1 METSL
6 SATAVLREALQ
17 AAQGTMHPY
26 SHKNSPKIYTQHQ
39 LFALLVLKE
48 FFKTTYR
55 GVWGLIRD
63 SDSFRKAIELKK
75 TPHWTTIQ
83 KACDRLLS
91 ARRVRRL
98 IDYTV
103 EQAIRVGKMKARPR
117 RVAIDSSGFE
127 SQHVS
132 RYYAKRREKTDKSG
146 KRKRINMRRFPKL
159 AIAVDCDSH
168 FIVGALAGQ
177 GPSPDFG
184 YFEPL
189 VLQTLNRVWPKTIL
203 ADAGFDSEASHELC
217 RDEFGIQ
224 SLIPAT
230 HGRPTD
236 KEPSGYWRR
245 AMKRHLAQSLYGQ
258 RWQVETGFSMIKR
271 RVSEVTL
278 AVTYHR
284 RRRLLLLKVITLNLM
299 LLCFIFIA
307 LFY

>member
-1 METSL
+1 VKTSL
-6 SATAVLREALQ
+6 SAVAVVREALL
-17 AAQGTMHPY
+17 AAQASMRAY
-26 SHKNSPKIYTQHQ
+26 SHKNSPKKYTQHQ

-63 SDSFRKAIELKK
+63 SQSLRDAIELKH

-83 KACDRLLS
+83 KACDRLLT
-91 ARRVRRL
+91 ARRTQRL
-98 IDYTV
+98 IDHTV
-103 EQAIRVGKMKARPR
+103 EKAIRIGKMKAKPR

-146 KRKRINMRRFPKL
+146 KKKRITMRRFPKL
-159 AIAVDCDSH
+159 AIAVDCASH
-168 FIVGALAGQ
+168 FIVGAVANQ

-189 VLQTLNRVWPKTIL
+189 VLQTVNRVWPKTIL

-217 RDEFGIQ
+217 RDEFEIQ

-245 AMKRHLAQSLYGQ
+245 QMKRHLAQSSYGQ
-258 RWQVETGFSMIKR
+258 RWQAETGFSMIKR
-271 RVSEVTL
+271 RVSEVAL
-278 AVTYHR
+278 AMTYHR
-284 RRRLLLLKVITLNLM
+284 KRRLLLLKTITLNLM
-299 LLCFIFIA
+299 LLCYIA